1 MQFANLW
8 IIIPLALVAACGGG
22 SSGDGGSAATPPPL
36 ASLAIDG
43 GNAVLVSAAA
53 YGAASSTGELA
64 DLSGSAG
71 IAGAGGSGQGKAT
84 VNAQVKATI
93 DGAAQQVP
101 VGTGPTDCLVDGTV
115 DISAD
120 IQDPLGLASGV
131 LEPGDTFTVI
141 YTACDDGVG
150 EVLDGRID
158 MVVDAFTGNI
168 ISGAYDMTMDITI
181 TDFQVTTGADVIL
194 SNGDT
199 TTRLDTRAAP
209 YIEASVGGN
218 SLTVDS
224 NTDSETLT
232 AYSSAQTF
240 DGRVSPAPYTMTAA
254 GTLDSTRIGGVVDY
268 STPVTFSGV
277 DTGYPTAGVLL
288 IEGQNSAARLVA
300 QANGVDVVIEIDADG
315 DGTFEGSTVTTWD
328 ELASL

>member
-1 MQFANLW
+1 
-8 IIIPLALVAACGGG
+8 
-22 SSGDGGSAATPPPL
+22 
-36 ASLAIDG
+36 
-43 GNAVLVSAAA
+43 
-53 YGAASSTGELA
+53 
-64 DLSGSAG
+64 
-71 IAGAGGSGQGKAT
+71 
-84 VNAQVKATI
+84 
-93 DGAAQQVP
+93 
-101 VGTGPTDCLVDGTV
+101 
-115 DISAD
+115 
-120 IQDPLGLASGV
+120 
-131 LEPGDTFTVI
+131 
-141 YTACDDGVG
+141 
-150 EVLDGRID
+150 
-158 MVVDAFTGNI
+158 
-168 ISGAYDMTMDITI
+168 MTMDITI
-181 TDFQVTTGADVIL
+181 TDFQVMTGADVIL